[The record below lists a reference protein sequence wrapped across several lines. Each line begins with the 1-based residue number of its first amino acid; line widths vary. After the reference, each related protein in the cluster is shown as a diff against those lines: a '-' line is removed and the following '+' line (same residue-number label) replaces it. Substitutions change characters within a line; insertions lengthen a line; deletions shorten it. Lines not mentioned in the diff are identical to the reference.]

1 MFKNKLFLSILSG
14 VLLSL
19 SWPTYGFPYI
29 MFLAFVPLFFIE
41 ENLAKETK
49 KPLWGIFKYSY
60 VSLFLWNLLT
70 TWWIW
75 NSTEFGAVVAI
86 VLNSLFMSLVWVLF
100 SFSKKYFKNT
110 SQAIFILP
118 VYWITFEYFHL
129 DWDLSWS
136 WLNLGNVF
144 ASHPYAVQWYE
155 YTGSFGGA
163 WWIFIV
169 NILIFKLIN
178 KLLLAGRN
186 VKKNLISA
194 LPVVLSIVLPL
205 GFSLYLYSHYQ
216 EKGEAVEVVVVQ
228 PNMDPWNEQFTSP
241 PQEVIQRIIDLSK
254 PLITENTRF
263 LVAPE
268 STIQE
273 GLRESEL
280 FNRVI
285 RIEPSI
291 SMKMLRDFL
300 KGYPHLQ
307 LVIGASTYEFLD
319 MPSETSR
326 TTSSGAIY
334 DEYNTAILMNSQ
346 EVEDTYHKSKLVP
359 GPEKMPFK
367 KVLQP
372 LQDVAFDLGG
382 TVGSLGYDTERKTF
396 PSMDK
401 DIYIAPL
408 ICYESIYG
416 GFVAEFIRNRASLI
430 FIITNDG
437 WWGHTQGYKQHL
449 AFAQLRAIECRRS
462 IARSAN
468 TGVSAFVNQRG
479 DIYKSSDYWVQAALK
494 SELKANKELTFF
506 VRYGDYP
513 ARVSAFLTA
522 LLFLISISIKLKRKD
537 NL

>member
-1 MFKNKLFLSILSG
+1 MLKNKTFLSLLSG

-29 MFLAFVPLFFIE
+29 IFFAFVPLFFIE
-41 ENLAKETK
+41 EKLVREAK

-60 VSLFLWNLLT
+60 LSLFIWNFIT

-86 VLNSLFMSLVWVLF
+86 VLNSFFMSLVWVLF

-144 ASHPYAVQWYE
+144 ASHSYAVQWYE
-155 YTGSFGGA
+155 YTGTFGGA

-169 NILIFKLIN
+169 NILFFKLIH
-178 KLLLAGRN
+178 KLLFDGRGI
-186 VKKNLISA
+186 KKNLHSA
-194 LPVVLSIVLPL
+194 WPVVLSIVLPL

-228 PNMDPWNEQFTSP
+228 PNMDPWNEQFNSP
-241 PQEVIQRIIDLSK
+241 PQEVIQRIIDLSQ
-254 PLITENTRF
+254 PLISENTRF

-268 STIQE
+268 SAIQE
-273 GLRESEL
+273 GLREAEL
-280 FNRVI
+280 FKKVR
-285 RIEPSI
+285 RIEPSVSI
-291 SMKMLRDFL
+291 KMLCDFL
-300 KGYPHLQ
+300 KAYPHLQ

-319 MPSETSR
+319 TPTETSR
-326 TTSSGAIY
+326 TTPNGAVY
-334 DEYNTAILMNSQ
+334 DEYNTAILMNAK
-346 EVEDTYHKSKLVP
+346 EVEATYHKSKLVP

-382 TVGSLGYDTERKTF
+382 TVGSLGYDTVCKTF
-396 PSMDK
+396 PAIDK
-401 DIYIAPL
+401 DISIAPL

-416 GFVAEFIRNRASLI
+416 DFVAEFIRNRASLI

-479 DIYKSSDYWVQAALK
+479 DMVESTEYWVQAALK
-494 SELKANKELTFF
+494 AELKANKELTFF

-513 ARVSAFLTA
+513 ARVSAFLAA
-522 LLFLISISIKLKRKD
+522 LIFLISISIKLKRKEA
-537 NL
+537 